1 MAKVDVF
8 KFTTLS
14 NIFGRIGGL
23 YSMLTL
29 LSGIGLMYHTRQK
42 YLENIVHQLKQDHKE
57 HSEEELQHMVKERM
71 QTGNIFRLY
80 DTI

>member
-1 MAKVDVF
+1 MIFQVHQMAKVDVF

-29 LSGIGLMYHTRQK
+29 LSGIGLMYHTRKK
-42 YLENIVHQLKQDHKE
+42 YLENIVAQLKQDHKE
-57 HSEEELQHMVKERM
+57 
-71 QTGNIFRLY
+71 
-80 DTI
+80 